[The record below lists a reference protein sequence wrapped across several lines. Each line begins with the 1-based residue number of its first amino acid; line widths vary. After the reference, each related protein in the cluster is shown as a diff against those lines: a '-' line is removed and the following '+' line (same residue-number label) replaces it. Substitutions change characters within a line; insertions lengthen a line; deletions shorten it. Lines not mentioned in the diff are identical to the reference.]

1 MTTDNIRTLVQYRL
15 KQAEETLR
23 ASALLMEHRLGGVMN
38 RSYYAM
44 FYAVLALLALRQL
57 ETSKHAG
64 VISLFDREFVHTG
77 VFPRELSR
85 WLHQAFRQRLAAD
98 YAPLNM
104 MTEDEAR
111 QVLDE
116 ANAFVTQVKAHLLQE
131 LQL

>member
-23 ASALLMEHRLGGVMN
+23 ASALLMEHSLGGVMN

-44 FYAVLALLALRQL
+44 FYAALALLVLRQL
-57 ETSKHAG
+57 ETSKHSGA
-64 VISLFDREFVHTG
+64 INLFDREFVHTG

-98 YAPLNM
+98 YAPLNTV
-104 MTEDEAR
+104 TEDEAR
-111 QVLDE
+111 QVLDQ
-116 ANAFVTQVKAHLLQE
+116 ANAFVAQVKAHLVQE

>member
-1 MTTDNIRTLVQYRL
+1 MTTENIRTLVQYRL
-15 KQAEETLR
+15 KQAEVTLR
-23 ASALLMEHRLGGVMN
+23 ASALLMEHSLGGVMN

-44 FYAVLALLALRQL
+44 FYAVLALLALHKL

-64 VISLFDREFVHTG
+64 AISLFDREFVHAG
-77 VFPRELSR
+77 IFPRELSR

-98 YAPLNM
+98 YAPLKTV
-104 MTEDEAR
+104 TEDEAR

-116 ANAFVTQVKAHLLQE
+116 ASQFVAQVKAYLIQE

>member
-15 KQAEETLR
+15 KQAEDTLR
-23 ASALLMEHRLGGVMN
+23 ASTLLMEHRLDGVMN

-64 VISLFDREFVHTG
+64 AISLFDREFVHTG

-98 YAPLNM
+98 YAPLNTV
-104 MTEDEAR
+104 TEDEER

-116 ANAFVTQVKAHLLQE
+116 ASQFVAQVKAYLIQE

>member
-1 MTTDNIRTLVQYRL
+1 MTADNTRTLVQYRL

-23 ASALLMEHRLGGVMN
+23 ASTLLMEHRLDGVMN

-64 VISLFDREFVHTG
+64 AISLFDREFVHTG

-85 WLHQAFRQRLAAD
+85 WLYQAFRQRLAAD
-98 YAPLNM
+98 YAPLNTV
-104 MTEDEAR
+104 TEAEAR

-116 ANAFVTQVKAHLLQE
+116 ASQFVAQVK
-131 LQL
+131 

>member
-1 MTTDNIRTLVQYRL
+1 MTVDHTRTLVQYRL

-23 ASALLMEHRLGGVMN
+23 ASTLLMEHRLDGVMN

-64 VISLFDREFVHTG
+64 AISLFDREFVHTG
-77 VFPRELSR
+77 VFPRDLSR

-98 YAPLNM
+98 DAPLN
-104 MTEDEAR
+104 TVTDAEVQ

-116 ANAFVTQVKAHLLQE
+116 ASQFVAQVKAYLVQE

>member
-15 KQAEETLR
+15 NQAEETLR
-23 ASALLMEHRLGGVMN
+23 ASALLMEHNLGGVMN

-64 VISLFDREFVHTG
+64 AISLFDREFVNAG
-77 VFPRELSR
+77 LFPRELSR

-98 YAPLNM
+98 YAPLKM
-104 MTEDEAR
+104 VTEDEAR
-111 QVLDE
+111 QVLNE
-116 ANAFVTQVKAHLLQE
+116 ANEFVAQVKAHLVQE

>member
-116 ANAFVTQVKAHLLQE
+116 ANAFVTQVKAHLVQE

>member
-1 MTTDNIRTLVQYRL
+1 MTTDHTRTLVQYRL
-15 KQAEETLR
+15 MQAEKTLR
-23 ASALLMEHRLGGVMN
+23 ASTLLMEHGLDGVMN

-44 FYAVLALLALRQL
+44 FYAVLALLAWRQL

-64 VISLFDREFVHTG
+64 AISLFDREFVRTG

-85 WLHQAFRQRLAAD
+85 WLHQAFRQRLVAD
-98 YAPLNM
+98 YAPWNTV
-104 MTEDEAR
+104 TEDEAR

-116 ANAFVTQVKAHLLQE
+116 ASQFVAQVKAYLIQE

>member
-1 MTTDNIRTLVQYRL
+1 MTTENIRALVQYRL
-15 KQAEETLR
+15 EQAEDTLR
-23 ASALLMEHRLGGVMN
+23 ASTLLMEYSLGGVMN

-44 FYAVLALLALRQL
+44 FYAVLALLALHKL

-64 VISLFDREFVHTG
+64 AISLFNREFVHTG

-98 YAPLNM
+98 YAPLHTV
-104 MTEDEAR
+104 TEDEAR

-116 ANAFVTQVKAHLLQE
+116 ARQFVAQVKAHLIQE

>member
-1 MTTDNIRTLVQYRL
+1 MTTENIRALVQYRL
-15 KQAEETLR
+15 EQAEETLR

-44 FYAVLALLALRQL
+44 FYAVLALLAWRQL

-64 VISLFDREFVHTG
+64 AISLFDREFVNPG

-98 YAPLNM
+98 YAPLNTV
-104 MTEDEAR
+104 TEDEAR
-111 QVLDE
+111 QILDE
-116 ANAFVTQVKAHLLQE
+116 ANQFVAQVKAHLVQE